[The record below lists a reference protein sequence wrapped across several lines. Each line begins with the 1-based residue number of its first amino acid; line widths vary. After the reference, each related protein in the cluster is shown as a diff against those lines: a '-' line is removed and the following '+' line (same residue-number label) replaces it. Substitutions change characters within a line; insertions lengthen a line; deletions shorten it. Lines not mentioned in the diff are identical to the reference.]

1 MSKRK
6 PTPKREP
13 EPRFVN
19 VGPSDAELRWINE
32 QLAAQG
38 KTTATA
44 EEYLILSNFY
54 RRLPLGARP
63 VPADCRRPIVLSIA
77 DAAKFLVVVD
87 EKSDRFRERFID
99 SGELAAD
106 RLSRERWRFD
116 RDELESLRERLNRG
130 LM

>member
-6 PTPKREP
+6 PKPEA

-19 VGPSDAELRWINE
+19 LGPSDAELRWINE
-32 QLAAQG
+32 QARAAG
-38 KTTATA
+38 KVMLTS
-44 EEYLILSNFY
+44 EEFLIYSNAY
-54 RRLPLGARP
+54 RRLPLGPRP
-63 VPADCRRPIVLSIA
+63 VPADCRRPVVLSVSEAA
-77 DAAKFLVVVD
+77 DFLIVD
-87 EKSDRFRERFID
+87 GKSDRFRERFID

-116 RDELESLRERLNRG
+116 RDELESLRERLSRG

>member
-1 MSKRK
+1 MSNRK
-6 PTPKREP
+6 PKPEAEA

-19 VGPSDAELRWINE
+19 LGPSEAELRWINE
-32 QLAAQG
+32 QASAAG
-38 KTTATA
+38 KSMLTS
-44 EEYLILSNFY
+44 EEFLILSNAY

-77 DAAKFLVVVD
+77 EAADFLIVD
-87 EKSDRFRERFID
+87 GKTDRFRERFID

-116 RDELESLRERLNRG
+116 RDELEALRERLSRG